1 LARVWVGW
9 MVRVCPPLDPLPL
22 AGGEAHLAEDS
33 SLRRALQAPLPQ
45 AGGAGGGPFRKR
57 ALNNC
62 NNALQ
67 ITKNVVVP
75 EADYPPALGVEI
87 AGPGSVV
94 SGAFVM
100 LATIDFNDQFFRSG
114 GEIGNVGAD
123 RHLPVEADAC
133 DLASR
138 QGSPQPSFRI
148 GRVEAEFACPPCR
161 AAFAEGPGA
170 LPSVPSRL
178 REGMRS
184 WRRDSLSNRRN
195 GLPSRR
201 REGLGEG
208 TTLTIRTIHQP
219 HSPTYI
225 MPTPPSPARSPCSY
239 PAPPHGAPSARPS
252 PAPCPSCPT
261 RRSPP

>member
-1 LARVWVGW
+1 MARVWVGW

-75 EADYPPALGVEI
+75 EADYPPTLGVEI
-87 AGPGSVV
+87 AGPGFVV
-94 SGAFVM
+94 SGLSVV
-100 LATIDFNDQFFRSG
+100 LATIDFNDQLFRSG
-114 GEIGNVGAD
+114 GEVGDVRAD
-123 RHLPVEADAC
+123 RDLSVEADASH
-133 DLASR
+133 LASR
-138 QGSPQPSFRI
+138 QGPPQPSFRV
-148 GRVEAEFACPPCR
+148 GRVEAEFACFLRR
-161 AAFAEGPGA
+161 AVFEEGSGP

-178 REGMRS
+178 REGMRFW
-184 WRRDSLSNRRN
+184 WRASLSTRNNR
-195 GLPSRR
+195 LPSRR

-208 TTLTIRTIHQP
+208 TTLAIRPVHP
-219 HSPTYI
+219 REP
-225 MPTPPSPARSPCSY
+225 
-239 PAPPHGAPSARPS
+239 
-252 PAPCPSCPT
+252 
-261 RRSPP
+261 